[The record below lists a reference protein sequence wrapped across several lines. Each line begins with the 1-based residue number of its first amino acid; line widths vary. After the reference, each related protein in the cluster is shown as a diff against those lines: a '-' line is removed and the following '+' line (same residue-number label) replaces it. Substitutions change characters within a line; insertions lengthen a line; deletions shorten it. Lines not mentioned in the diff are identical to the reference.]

1 MAILSI
7 LVFGVALVAALC
19 TIWATV
25 RPELARIVDLL
36 ANGPVTTPLVMAPVP
51 ARSNLRNVR
60 VRGLVSAPRSPLR
73 AAA

>member
-7 LVFGVALVAALC
+7 LVFVTTLAVSTYA
-19 TIWATV
+19 IWATI

-36 ANGPVTTPLVMAPVP
+36 ANGAVILPTLAVTVP
-51 ARSNLRNVR
+51 ARSSLRNVR
-60 VRGLVSAPRSPLR
+60 VRLVSSAPGSPQR